1 MKDRKGQH
9 CRKGLNAEEVSQ
21 PPEWIQRRME
31 DWRMRAVEG
40 EKERGRQHKILRI
53 NPLCVCPIQM
63 KLLQKNTEES
73 IYIM

>member
-1 MKDRKGQH
+1 VKDRKGQH

-40 EKERGRQHKILRI
+40 EKERVERRERG
-53 NPLCVCPIQM
+53 
-63 KLLQKNTEES
+63 TETDRHVYTDKGA
-73 IYIM
+73 I